1 MRIAVPS
8 ISFCQSETLRREL
21 LDSYPDARFNVALV
35 RLDADD
41 LVEFLADRDAAIM
54 GLEPLTEPMLQ
65 SLWAETAPVYR
76 EMAREKF
83 QTALPAFQTSSRT
96 EWEALRANLAE
107 NAGNK
112 VQAALGR
119 ISKRQQRRL
128 AEHFPRLST
137 KKGTDEIGTVWM
149 ETIEKDLEAVLLHF
163 HERYAADL
171 DELAET
177 LEQFRPS
184 QYEGMTEDQLTREFL
199 HLWLMKAD
207 RWVMLGD
214 EASPE
219 DER

>member
-1 MRIAVPS
+1 MSTPA
-8 ISFCQSETLRREL
+8 FETALHKFRESHSAAKKQIKKL
-21 LDSYPDARFNVALV
+21 TMIGQILSLV
-35 RLDADD
+35 LFGVILA
-41 LVEFLADRDAAIM
+41 FLASLYGKVTTMYQPENFEQPLRAEAAALI
-54 GLEPLTEPMLQ
+54 PQFEPMLQ

-137 KKGTDEIGTVWM
+137 KKGTDEIGTG
-149 ETIEKDLEAVLLHF
+149 EKA
-163 HERYAADL
+163 
-171 DELAET
+171 
-177 LEQFRPS
+177 
-184 QYEGMTEDQLTREFL
+184 G
-199 HLWLMKAD
+199 K
-207 RWVMLGD
+207 
-214 EASPE
+214 
-219 DER
+219 